1 MVKKRI
7 FFAISLFS
15 FFAAAIFAEVTVV
28 NPVPGN
34 FANEQTL
41 LIESNDGEEIYY
53 SFSGT
58 DPLTSGFAYDGPVL
72 LDVTGNVELR
82 VAIISED
89 LSQSE
94 IVIRYAVT
102 PAETKNPE
110 HVEFFSAF
118 EAAPV
123 FEYVAG
129 EKISIP
135 FTLEYAF
142 GENRIFER
150 GKEVSISKDATVERF
165 LPVSLRDGLNEWRY
179 VVHILPSSFGRLSRR
194 EVPFEIVDWTT
205 LIFTDAK
212 KIYSLDGSWWHGAN
226 EFVSIDR
233 SVENTVYYQSADYSP
248 ENPITKIILPP
259 KSDLKVER
267 QFGGEIKIS
276 VSQDFPSSAPC
287 ELCASPLSPTR
298 LVSAGLHSEI
308 VLDTFSADKIE
319 GNFPFDV
326 YCDDV
331 YQGTLF
337 VSVSLNRTAP
347 NVPLIES
354 SAKGFYSR
362 ENVEVSASAKKDL
375 KIFAGIC
382 KPIEIPL
389 SFEMRNLSDLKFDEP
404 TFSPYNGETIT
415 LFADTEKILA
425 YKILFYSEDSLGVK
439 SPTSSYSVVVDK
451 YNFYVDSSSQKK
463 EQDGSLFAPFK
474 DLSEF
479 SRIANSRDFSRF
491 FIKGEAAL
499 PPGEISV
506 ASNVELL
513 GTDEAKVNMPEN
525 CAVVMKNAGLFAR
538 NVIFEK
544 TLQNSPSKK
553 LRGAATAL
561 TNMFIIEN
569 SAVTFDN
576 CELLA
581 NFAGDGTVL
590 NLSSSAVSLNKSV
603 VVNNSQAYSSAVS
616 ALSSKIGI
624 SDSRFLC
631 ISDTG
636 VAFSVNGGLFEL
648 SNTFVEVSARM
659 SRIAELIDTLASL
672 ENNNFSA
679 TNALRKTEDDLI
691 YTTAKTK
698 FKKNAGNIFHGNK

>member
-1 MVKKRI
+1 MKKNI
-7 FFAISLFS
+7 FFAISFFS
-15 FFAAAIFAEVTVV
+15 FFAAALFAEVTVV

-34 FANEQTL
+34 FANAQTL
-41 LIESNDGEEIYY
+41 VIEANDGEEIYY

-58 DPLTSGFAYDGPVL
+58 DPLASGFAYDGPVL

-82 VAIISED
+82 VAVISKE
-89 LSQSE
+89 LSHSE
-94 IVIRYAVT
+94 IVIRYAVS

-110 HVEFFSAF
+110 HAEFLSMF
-118 EAAPV
+118 ESVPI

-142 GENRIFER
+142 GSNRIFER
-150 GKEVSISKDATVERF
+150 GREVSISKNATVERF
-165 LPVSLRDGLNEWRY
+165 LPISLRSGSSEWRY
-179 VVHILPSSFGRLSRR
+179 VVHIMPSGFGRLSRR

-205 LIFTDAK
+205 LVFTDQK
-212 KIYSLDGSWWHGAN
+212 KIYSLDGSWWHSAN

-248 ENPITKIILPP
+248 ENPVTKIVLPP
-259 KSDLKVER
+259 KSELKVER

-276 VSQDFPSSAPC
+276 VAQDSESDAHTC
-287 ELCASPLSPTR
+287 ELAASPLSPAL

-308 VLDTFSADKIE
+308 LLDTFQADKIE
-319 GNFPFDV
+319 GNIPLDV

-337 VSVSLNRTAP
+337 AQVSLNRTAP

-354 SAKGFYSR
+354 SAKSFYSR

-375 KIFAGIC
+375 KLFAGVC
-382 KPIEIPL
+382 KPVEIPL
-389 SFEMRNLSDLKFDEP
+389 SFEMRNLNELEFDEP
-404 TFSPYNGETIT
+404 TFSPYGGDVIT

-439 SPTSSYSVVVDK
+439 SQTASYSVIVDK
-451 YNFYVDSSSQKK
+451 YNYYVDASSQN
-463 EQDGSLFAPFK
+463 EGQDGTPFAPFK
-474 DLSEF
+474 DLSRF
-479 SRIANSRDFSRF
+479 SKIANSNEFSRF

-499 PPGEISV
+499 PSGEISV

-513 GTDEAKVNMPEN
+513 GTGEAKIRMPEN
-525 CAVVMKNAGLFAR
+525 CAIVMKNAGLFAQ
-538 NVIFEK
+538 NIIFEK
-544 TLQNSPSKK
+544 SLKSSPSKK
-553 LRGAATAL
+553 MRGAAAAL

-569 SAVTFDN
+569 SAVTMNN

-581 NFAGDGTVL
+581 NFAGDGTVF
-590 NLSSSAVSLNKSV
+590 NLSSSALSLNKSV
-603 VVNNSQAYSSAVS
+603 IVNNSQNYSSAVCS
-616 ALSSKIGI
+616 LSSKIGI

-631 ISDTG
+631 ISDIG
-636 VAFSVNGGLFEL
+636 VAFSVNGGFFEL
-648 SNTFVEVSARM
+648 SNTFVEMSARM

-672 ENNNFSA
+672 DNNIFSVG
-679 TNALRKTEDDLI
+679 NSSRK
-691 YTTAKTK
+691 AKDELLYKTGNTR
-698 FKKNAGNIFHGNK
+698 FKKNAGNIFQGGK